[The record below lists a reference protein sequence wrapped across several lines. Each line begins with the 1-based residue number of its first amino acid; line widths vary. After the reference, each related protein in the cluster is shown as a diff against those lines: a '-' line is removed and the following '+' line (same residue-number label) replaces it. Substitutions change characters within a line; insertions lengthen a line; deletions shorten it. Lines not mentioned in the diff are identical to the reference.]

1 MSLSSIFC
9 TKDNFIDIAIRI
21 DTLQVMHSTA
31 SNTFI
36 EEEDFD
42 NLENG
47 ENTVLSSNKEPI
59 VSKPKSA
66 HLKKAD
72 VITGISKFNFEHP
85 ESSKYQNKFTSQE
98 ILYSEFSVRF
108 LKFFFFNF
116 RSRLS
121 YF

>member
-1 MSLSSIFC
+1 
-9 TKDNFIDIAIRI
+9 
-21 DTLQVMHSTA
+21 MHSTA

-42 NLENG
+42 DLENG
-47 ENTVLSSNKEPI
+47 ENTVLSSSKEPI

-72 VITGISKFNFEHP
+72 GITGISKFNFEHP

-108 LKFFFFNF
+108 
-116 RSRLS
+116 
-121 YF
+121 